1 MIVSEAVCVSWV
13 GGTMESRPCSG
24 CGTELTTPALITP
37 NEPGESWWCE
47 DCVLRTLKA
56 IQESSEGPED

>member
-1 MIVSEAVCVSWV
+1 MCVTSV
-13 GGTMESRPCSG
+13 GGTMESRTCSG

-47 DCVLRTLKA
+47 ECVLRTLKA
-56 IQESSEGPED
+56 IQDSRDAPDD